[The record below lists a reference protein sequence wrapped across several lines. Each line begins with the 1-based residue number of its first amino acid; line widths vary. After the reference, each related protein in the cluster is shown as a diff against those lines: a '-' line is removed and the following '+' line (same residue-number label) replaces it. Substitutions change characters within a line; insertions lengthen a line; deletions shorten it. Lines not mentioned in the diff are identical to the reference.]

1 MTMRYDINPVTFGVT
16 VFDANEVPFLVQP
29 DYPNYDKFDSVEEAT
44 IWAEAFIEAQKPESL
59 YYAPTGKN
67 VAPQLKPTQ
76 AEIDAI
82 MAKRFGSETAS
93 E

>member
-1 MTMRYDINPVTFGVT
+1 MRYEINPATFGVT

-44 IWAEAFIEAQKPESL
+44 IWAEAFIEAQKPDSL

-67 VAPQLKPTQ
+67 VPAKLKPTQ
-76 AEIDAI
+76 AELEAAL
-82 MAKRFGSETAS
+82 AKRFGDE
-93 E
+93 

>member
-1 MTMRYDINPVTFGVT
+1 MRYEINPINFGVT

-44 IWAEAFIEAQKPESL
+44 TWALAFIEAQKPDSL
-59 YYAPTGKN
+59 YYAPNGKN
-67 VAPQLKPTQ
+67 LPGQLKPTQ
-76 AEIDAI
+76 AQLEAI
-82 MAKRFGSETAS
+82 LAKRYEAN

>member
-1 MTMRYDINPVTFGVT
+1 MMRYTVDPITYLVT
-16 VFDANEVPFLVQP
+16 VFDDNEVPFLVQP

-44 IWAEAFIEAQKPESL
+44 TWAEAFIEAQKPESL